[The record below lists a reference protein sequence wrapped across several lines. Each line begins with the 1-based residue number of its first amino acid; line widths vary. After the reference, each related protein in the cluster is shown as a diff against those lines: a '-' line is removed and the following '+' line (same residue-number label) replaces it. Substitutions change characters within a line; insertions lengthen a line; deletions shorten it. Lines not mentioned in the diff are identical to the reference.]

1 MKERSRIKTDK
12 IKLNKLFVL
21 FFHEFDQEPRNQG
34 FRAVV
39 VSPSRELAQQTYR
52 EFVRLA
58 DGRGFRIHTI
68 DNTAKATKKFGPQSA
83 GKFGKGHKTK
93 LVKVN
98 NLDL

>member
-1 MKERSRIKTDK
+1 MFMATENGYCCQAKCVH
-12 IKLNKLFVL
+12 LFICNICY
-21 FFHEFDQEPRNQG
+21 FHPFMIYQEPRNQG

-68 DNTAKATKKFGPQSA
+68 DNTAKAAKKFGPKSA
-83 GKFGKGHKTK
+83 GKFGKDHNIK
-93 LVKVN
+93 
-98 NLDL
+98 